1 MAPMDLPVMPPLRPM
16 LAKAT
21 EQLPPGDDLVFEP
34 KWDGFRCLV
43 FRDRD
48 EVELGSRNDRPLTR
62 YFPELLEPIR
72 AMLPERCVVDGEV
85 VVVSEQGL
93 DFDRLGQRIHPAKSR
108 VDRLAVETPAS
119 FVAFDLVALGDRDLR
134 EVPFVERRRLLA
146 ESLHDAVAPIH
157 LCPTTR
163 DRDVAAD
170 WFARFEGAGFDG
182 VMAKPAQG
190 TYVSDKR
197 VQWKVKHKRTADLV
211 VAGYRVHKEGHGV
224 GSLLLGVHDDDG
236 HLQHI
241 GVAAAFTAARREE
254 LVGELAPYEAE
265 ALEGHPWRQWAEA
278 EAHETGPTRM
288 PGAPSRWSGGKDQSW
303 VPLRPELVVEVAY
316 EGLTNGRFRHPAR
329 FVRWRPD
336 KAPAECRY
344 DQMDQPVPAEL
355 QQIFGGT
362 NSD

>member
-62 YFPELLEPIR
+62 YFPELLDPIR

-85 VVVSEQGL
+85 VVVSDQGL

-146 ESLHDAVAPIH
+146 EALHHAVAPIH

-211 VAGYRVHKEGHGV
+211 VAGYRVHKDGHGV

-303 VPLRPELVVEVAY
+303 VPLRPQLVVEVAY

>member
-62 YFPELLEPIR
+62 YFPELLDPIR

>member
-62 YFPELLEPIR
+62 YFPELLDPIR

-211 VAGYRVHKEGHGV
+211 VAGYRVHKDGHGV

-303 VPLRPELVVEVAY
+303 VPLRPQLVVEVAY

>member
-1 MAPMDLPVMPPLRPM
+1 
-16 LAKAT
+16 
-21 EQLPPGDDLVFEP
+21 
-34 KWDGFRCLV
+34 
-43 FRDRD
+43 
-48 EVELGSRNDRPLTR
+48 
-62 YFPELLEPIR
+62 
-72 AMLPERCVVDGEV
+72 V
-85 VVVSEQGL
+85 VVGEQGL

-211 VAGYRVHKEGHGV
+211 VAGYRVHKDGHGV

>member
-62 YFPELLEPIR
+62 YFPELLDPIR

-211 VAGYRVHKEGHGV
+211 VAGYRVHKDGHGV